1 MKENV
6 HQPKQKAQWI
16 NPLFYNND
24 FENELNFPLWFED
37 SLVKAHDIYKI
48 TKRIFKEEELD
59 SNGFF
64 AIPNEKIEYYFD
76 PNGYVDQLVIYSYL
90 DDREISRANFIYEG
104 NMLASGYRKVRA
116 LPLITLQK
124 KNVKDEFATD
134 FFLDVTNQ
142 YSLYTFKSKQKKY
155 LLFFDEE
162 KKNNVFVMK
171 QEKYWGPLSI
181 DSILHPQATDWVI
194 LGSIRKPQKRFQVE
208 NTVNYSNVYKYEY
221 WKSGMIKARIKEI
234 YPFTYKRSYIYK
246 QNNDW
251 EKYIDSTFSENEF
264 LMRSVH
270 KIVYDEYGR
279 PSEIIHVREQQEGAS
294 STYRETLSY
303 RTRAKK

>member
-1 MKENV
+1 MKEYL

-59 SNGFF
+59 SNGFL

-124 KNVKDEFATD
+124 KNLKDEFATD

-142 YSLYTFKSKQKKY
+142 YSLYSFKSKQKKY

-251 EKYIDSTFSENEF
+251 VKYIDSTFSENEF
-264 LMRSVH
+264 LLRSVH
-270 KIVYDEYGR
+270 KIVYDEYAR
-279 PSEIIHVREQQEGAS
+279 PSEIIHIREQQDGSS

-303 RTRAKK
+303 RTRIKK